1 MSERVVRASVRPPP
15 KFSSSDDFALWL
27 RRFNLYLEE
36 AEIPREKRARE
47 LLSLLDD
54 SAFRVVGQLGLIE
67 TDDYNVLKQSLER
80 QFSPQGNELEWQ
92 YKLQNRRQ
100 KPGEMLTDFAGELR
114 YLVDKAYPKWN
125 PEHRLE
131 VARNQFI
138 QGLESPS
145 VQLILMKEMPKT
157 LDVAVEL
164 AQHQC
169 RIEAAQKQLCRPV
182 VAPVKERL
190 DVHSEEESDVNAL
203 QLRDLSKQIA
213 KLSDELACLKQQNS
227 FRGYAPRRVWQ
238 QKYRDAPICWNCG
251 KKGHLRRMCPVS
263 LQGKSSRK
271 SPSPT
276 YPTLNMVSRSAT
288 ITVQGFLF
296 DIPVRMLVDTGSA
309 VTIICESVWK
319 KN

>member
-1 MSERVVRASVRPPP
+1 
-15 KFSSSDDFALWL
+15 
-27 RRFNLYLEE
+27 
-36 AEIPREKRARE
+36 
-47 LLSLLDD
+47 
-54 SAFRVVGQLGLIE
+54 
-67 TDDYNVLKQSLER
+67 
-80 QFSPQGNELEWQ
+80 
-92 YKLQNRRQ
+92 
-100 KPGEMLTDFAGELR
+100 MLTDFAGELR

-182 VAPVKERL
+182 VAPTKE
-190 DVHSEEESDVNAL
+190 SEEESNVNAL

-227 FRGYAPRRVWQ
+227 FRGYAPRLVWQ

-251 KKGHLRRMCPVS
+251 KKGHLRRMCPAT

-271 SPSPT
+271 SPSPV

-296 DIPVRMLVDTGSA
+296 DIPVRMLVDTGSS
-309 VTIICESVWK
+309 VTIVCESVWK
-319 KN
+319 KTDREPTIEEALTSTIVTANGNPLSLLGKSQAMARQC